1 MFYFLLSL
9 IIFIYSFLAVLGLCH
24 HVSFALVG
32 SELQLLFVAVR
43 GLLAAAASLVEV
55 YGL

>member
-32 SELQLLFVAVR
+32 SELQLLFVAVH